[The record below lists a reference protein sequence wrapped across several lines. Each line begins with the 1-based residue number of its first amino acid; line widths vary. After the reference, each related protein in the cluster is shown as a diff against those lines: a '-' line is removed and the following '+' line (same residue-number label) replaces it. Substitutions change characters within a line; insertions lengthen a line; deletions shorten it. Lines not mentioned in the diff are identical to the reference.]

1 MSGLGDPK
9 FNKVETNNEGLQGFD
24 KLTELEQ
31 RIATLE
37 KTLGWM
43 KWVIAFIGIF
53 MLTNSNNN
61 KNEN

>member
-1 MSGLGDPK
+1 MSGLGNPN
-9 FNKVETNNEGLQGFD
+9 FNKVETNNEGLQGID

-31 RIATLE
+31 RIAKLE
-37 KTLGWM
+37 KTLGWL

-53 MLTNSNNN
+53 MLTNNN